1 MADNFKEKG
10 SALDPFQAGRSE
22 HFAYVERI
30 LDSANTFKKV
40 AIGATLVALVTSIS
54 AGYLATRS
62 EYVPFIIRADRVTG
76 YTDAIGPI
84 TQQEY
89 KPNEAET
96 KYFLTEF
103 IKKTRTVPLDPVV
116 YQKNWKDAQEFL
128 TESAAKKLNAISES
142 QGHFSKL
149 GSSTVEPTVLGI
161 TRLSNSDN
169 TYQIRWQEVDYGI
182 NSGQG
187 TQQNY
192 IGTFTIETGQLGSEA
207 DLYKNPLGIKVTDMS
222 FSLENAAQ
230 NTQPVKQA
238 KTNNQNQPQEKGGDK

>member
-1 MADNFKEKG
+1 LTDFKEKG
-10 SALDPFQAGRSE
+10 TALDPFLKGREE
-22 HFAYVERI
+22 HFSYVERI
-30 LDSANTFKKV
+30 LDSANTFKKIAV
-40 AIGATLVALVTSIS
+40 GATLVALVASIS

-62 EYVPFIIRADRVTG
+62 EY
-76 YTDAIGPI
+76 
-84 TQQEY
+84 
-89 KPNEAET
+89 KPTEAET
-96 KYFLTEF
+96 KYFLTDF
-103 IKKTRTVPLDPVV
+103 IKKVRTVPLDPVV
-116 YQKNWKDAQEFL
+116 YQKNWKDAQIFL
-128 TESAAKKLNAISES
+128 TEGAAKKLNAISES

-192 IGTFTIETGQLGSEA
+192 IGTFTIKTGELGTEA
-207 DLYKNPLGIKVTDMS
+207 DLYKNPLGIKITDIS

-230 NTQPVKQA
+230 SNEPA
-238 KTNNQNQPQEKGGDK
+238 KKANKAQQNQKAGDK

>member
-1 MADNFKEKG
+1 LAENFKERG
-10 SALDPFQAGRSE
+10 TALDPYAKGRKE
-22 HFAYVERI
+22 HLAYVERI
-30 LDSANTFKKV
+30 LDSANTFKKI
-40 AIGATLVALVTSIS
+40 ALGTTLVALVASVS

-62 EYVPFIIRADRVTG
+62 EYVPFIIRADKVTG

-84 TQQEY
+84 TQAEY
-89 KPNEAET
+89 KPTEAET

-116 YQKNWKDAQEFL
+116 YQKNWKDAQQFL
-128 TESAAKKLNAISES
+128 TEGAAKKLNAISES

-149 GSSTVEPTVLGI
+149 GTSTVEPTVLGI
-161 TRLSNSDN
+161 TRMANSDN

-192 IGTFTIETGQLGSEA
+192 IGTFTIKSGELGSEA
-207 DLYKNPLGIKVTDMS
+207 DLYKNPLGIKITDVS

-230 NTQPVKQA
+230 STEPAKKASAQPAQQQKA
-238 KTNNQNQPQEKGGDK
+238 GDK